1 MTHNNPS
8 NQLIED
14 VPPSGIDAYVRRSVT
29 DYTPEPV
36 SVIDTGSTPLQ
47 SPTVQDIVAQR
58 EDNPFLRLAVITG
71 VIGIVAAFLWIIF
84 AILSPKAPEVA
95 KETPTEEKAEA
106 AVEPDYQAKLAFRDQ
121 FHSLEAKT
129 EVVEPEI
136 NATELPPAVTPPP
149 LPSPSQPIPQ
159 AQIVARPIP
168 RPAPPIPA
176 RPIPRAVLQAKP
188 ELKITSQTT
197 SRVDPQE
204 QWQTIANFGTG
215 VSSRSLVS
223 STKSQSIA
231 NRRDTLVAPVNPASK
246 PTVLLASNNSVSQGE
261 LGILNR
267 HGHLT
272 GVGRPDTPCP
282 QKQASFPQAA
292 QPVRLNRAITK
303 GKIELPLVWDSSLA
317 PEQQQSNQITVVLE
331 EPIYDLNG
339 DIVFDSNSVA
349 ILQVDSINDAN
360 GLVTAYVT
368 QIEDTTFAPGELI
381 LRNQKKSALV
391 AKASKRSNFGNQ
403 LLVGGVDTLSSFGQ
417 QILIPETNS
426 TVSNGSAIVTS
437 QSRNS
442 LGRDLAGSALDG
454 FGSSLS
460 TELNQ
465 RSSRN
470 QIGDGGTIFTLS
482 AGTTVY
488 LTNIQPIQVNR

>member
-1 MTHNNPS
+1 LKAMTHNNNPT

-47 SPTVQDIVAQR
+47 SPTVRDIVAQR
-58 EDNPFLRLAVITG
+58 EDNPFLRLAVIAG
-71 VIGIVAAFLWIIF
+71 VMGLIAAFLWIIF

-95 KETPTEEKAEA
+95 KETPTQEKAEA

-121 FHSLEAKT
+121 FHSLEIKT
-129 EVVEPEI
+129 EAVEPEI

-149 LPSPSQPIPQ
+149 LPTPSQPIPQ

-168 RPAPPIPA
+168 RPAPPLTTL
-176 RPIPRAVLQAKP
+176 PILRAVPQAKP
-188 ELKITSQTT
+188 ELKLTSKTT
-197 SRVDPQE
+197 SSVDPQE
-204 QWQTIANFGTG
+204 QWQTIADFGTE

-267 HGHLT
+267 H
-272 GVGRPDTPCP
+272 
-282 QKQASFPQAA
+282 KQASFPQAA

-317 PEQQQSNQITVVLE
+317 SEQQQSNQITVVLE
-331 EPIYDLNG
+331 EPIYDLHG

-368 QIEDTTFAPGELI
+368 QIEDTSFAPGELI
-381 LRNQKKSALV
+381 LRNQKKSALI

>member
-1 MTHNNPS
+1 MTHNNNPT

-47 SPTVQDIVAQR
+47 SPTVRDIVAQR
-58 EDNPFLRLAVITG
+58 EDNPFLRLAVIAG
-71 VIGIVAAFLWIIF
+71 VMGLIAAFLWIIF

-95 KETPTEEKAEA
+95 KETPTEEKAEE

-129 EVVEPEI
+129 EAVEPEI

-149 LPSPSQPIPQ
+149 LPTPSQPIPQ

-168 RPAPPIPA
+168 RPAPPFPA

-188 ELKITSQTT
+188 ELKLTS
-197 SRVDPQE
+197 SVNPQE
-204 QWQTIANFGTG
+204 QWQTIADFGTG
-215 VSSRSLVS
+215 VSSRSPVS
-223 STKSQSIA
+223 RTKSPTIA
-231 NRRDTLVAPVNPASK
+231 NRRDTLVAPVNPAVK
-246 PTVLLASNNSVSQGE
+246 PTVLLASNNSLSQGE

-267 HGHLT
+267 QQQT
-272 GVGRPDTPCP
+272 
-282 QKQASFPQAA
+282 SFPQAA
-292 QPVRLNRAITK
+292 QPLRLNRAITK

-317 PEQQQSNQITVVLE
+317 SEQQQSNQITVVLE
-331 EPIYDLNG
+331 EPIYDLHG

-368 QIEDTTFAPGELI
+368 QIEDTSFAPGELI
-381 LRNQKKSALV
+381 LRNQKKSALI

>member
-14 VPPSGIDAYVRRSVT
+14 VPPNEIDAYVRPSVT

-47 SPTVQDIVAQR
+47 SPTVRDIVAQR
-58 EDNPFLRLAVITG
+58 EDNPFLRLAVIAG
-71 VIGIVAAFLWIIF
+71 VMGIIAAFLWMIW

-95 KETPTEEKAEA
+95 KETPTEEKAET

-121 FHSLEAKT
+121 FHSLETKT
-129 EVVEPEI
+129 KAVEPEI

-149 LPSPSQPIPQ
+149 LPTTSQPITQ
-159 AQIVARPIP
+159 AQPVARPIP
-168 RPAPPIPA
+168 RPAPPLTTL
-176 RPIPRAVLQAKP
+176 PILRAVPQAKP
-188 ELKITSQTT
+188 MLKTT
-197 SRVDPQE
+197 SSVEPQE
-204 QWQTIANFGTG
+204 QWQTIADFGIG

-223 STKSQSIA
+223 RTKSPTIA
-231 NRRDTLVAPVNPASK
+231 NRRDTLVAPVNPAVDPASK
-246 PTVLLASNNSVSQGE
+246 PTVLLASNNSLSQGE

-267 HGHLT
+267 
-272 GVGRPDTPCP
+272 
-282 QKQASFPQAA
+282 QKQTSFPPAA
-292 QPVRLNRAITK
+292 QPLRLNRAITK

-331 EPIYDLNG
+331 EPIYDLHG
-339 DIVFDSNSVA
+339 EIVFDSNSVA

-381 LRNQKKSALV
+381 LRNQKKSALI

>member
-1 MTHNNPS
+1 MTHNNNPT

-14 VPPSGIDAYVRRSVT
+14 VPPSGIDAYVRGSVT
-29 DYTPEPV
+29 DYIPEPV

-47 SPTVQDIVAQR
+47 SPTVRDIVAQR
-58 EDNPFLRLAVITG
+58 EDNPFLRLAVIAG
-71 VIGIVAAFLWIIF
+71 VMGIIAAFLWIIF

-106 AVEPDYQAKLAFRDQ
+106 AVEPDYQAQLAFRDQ

-129 EVVEPEI
+129 EAVEPEI

-149 LPSPSQPIPQ
+149 LPKPSQPIPQ
-159 AQIVARPIP
+159 AQIVARPLP
-168 RPAPPIPA
+168 RPAPPLLAPS
-176 RPIPRAVLQAKP
+176 IPRAVLRAKP
-188 ELKITSQTT
+188 ELKTN

-204 QWQTIANFGTG
+204 QWQTIADFSTG

-223 STKSQSIA
+223 STKSQTIA

-267 HGHLT
+267 
-272 GVGRPDTPCP
+272 
-282 QKQASFPQAA
+282 QKQTSFPQAA

-317 PEQQQSNQITVVLE
+317 SEQQQSNQITVVLE

-339 DIVFDSNSVA
+339 DLVFDSNSVA
-349 ILQVDSINDAN
+349 ILQVDSINESN

-368 QIEDTTFAPGELI
+368 QIEDTTFAPGEII

>member
-1 MTHNNPS
+1 MTHNNNS
-8 NQLIED
+8 TNQLIED
-14 VPPSGIDAYVRRSVT
+14 VPPSGIDAYARHSVT
-29 DYTPEPV
+29 DYTPEPA

-58 EDNPFLRLAVITG
+58 EDNPFLRLAVIAG
-71 VIGIVAAFLWIIF
+71 VMGIIAAFLWIIF
-84 AILSPKAPEVA
+84 AILSPKAPEVV
-95 KETPTEEKAEA
+95 KETPTEEKAEES
-106 AVEPDYQAKLAFRDQ
+106 VGPDYQAKLAFRDQ

-129 EVVEPEI
+129 EVGEPEI
-136 NATELPPAVTPPP
+136 NATELPPVTPPP
-149 LPSPSQPIPQ
+149 LPTPSQPIPQ

-168 RPAPPIPA
+168 RPAPPFPA
-176 RPIPRAVLQAKP
+176 RPIPRAVFQAKP
-188 ELKITSQTT
+188 ELKTT
-197 SRVDPQE
+197 SNVNPQE
-204 QWQTIANFGTG
+204 QWQTLANFGTG
-215 VSSRSLVS
+215 TSSRSLVS
-223 STKSQSIA
+223 STKSPTIA
-231 NRRDTLVAPVNPASK
+231 NRRDTLVAAVNPVSK

-267 HGHLT
+267 
-272 GVGRPDTPCP
+272 

-292 QPVRLNRAITK
+292 QPLILNRAITK

-317 PEQQQSNQITVVLE
+317 SEQQQSNQITVVLE

-349 ILQVDSINDAN
+349 ILQVDSINEAN

-426 TVSNGSAIVTS
+426 TISNGSTIVTS

-442 LGRDLAGSALDG
+442 VGRDLAGSALDG

-460 TELNQ
+460 NELNQ

>member
-1 MTHNNPS
+1 M
-8 NQLIED
+8 ED
-14 VPPSGIDAYVRRSVT
+14 VPPSGIDAYARHSVT

-47 SPTVQDIVAQR
+47 SPTIQDIVAQR
-58 EDNPFLRLAVITG
+58 EDNPFLRLAVIAG
-71 VIGIVAAFLWIIF
+71 VMGIIAAFLWIIF

-106 AVEPDYQAKLAFRDQ
+106 PVEPDYQAKLAFRDQ
-121 FHSLEAKT
+121 FHSLEVKT
-129 EVVEPEI
+129 EVVEPQI
-136 NATELPPAVTPPP
+136 DATELPPAVTPPP
-149 LPSPSQPIPQ
+149 LPTTSQTIPQ

-168 RPAPPIPA
+168 RPAPPIPTL
-176 RPIPRAVLQAKP
+176 PILRAVPQAKP
-188 ELKITSQTT
+188 GFKTT
-197 SRVDPQE
+197 SKPISSIDPEE

-223 STKSQSIA
+223 STKSPTIA
-231 NRRDTLVAPVNPASK
+231 NRRDSLVAPINPAVNPASQ

-267 HGHLT
+267 
-272 GVGRPDTPCP
+272 
-282 QKQASFPQAA
+282 QKQASFPPAA
-292 QPVRLNRAITK
+292 QPLRLNRAITK
-303 GKIELPLVWDSSLA
+303 GKIELPLVWDSSLTS
-317 PEQQQSNQITVVLE
+317 EQQQSNQITVVLE

-349 ILQVDSINDAN
+349 ILQVDSINEAN

-368 QIEDTTFAPGELI
+368 KIEDTTFAPGELI

-460 TELNQ
+460 NELNQ